1 MIQFED
7 KSKTKKILFANEG
20 INNTNEL
27 DSKIPSISLEEFYDI
42 VEETKKSNGE
52 FSTVIIDSFN
62 NIKEI

>member
-1 MIQFED
+1 MIRFED
-7 KSKTKKILFANEG
+7 KSKTKKILFATEG
-20 INNTNEL
+20 VSNDT
-27 DSKIPSISLEEFYDI
+27 KIPSISLEEFYDI

>member
-1 MIQFED
+1 MIQFEN
-7 KSKTKKILFANEG
+7 KSKTKKILFATEG
-20 INNTNEL
+20 VSNDT
-27 DSKIPSISLEEFYDI
+27 KIPSISLEEFYDI